1 VAPRE
6 YRHGDDLRR
15 VHWRSTARHGELM
28 VRREEQQWQSRGTLF
43 LDTRRSVH
51 RGEGPGSSFEQAVS
65 AAASIGVHLSRAG
78 FGLRFVTDSGPTAA
92 SLQSHF
98 DGAFEG
104 VLLDALATV
113 QLSANR
119 SLTAGLATLSGAG
132 RDGDGLIIAVFAE
145 LDPAEART
153 VAVSRRGTATCVA
166 VLVDVTGT
174 GHFKAAAELL
184 RASGWRVMTIGSAAD
199 LATAWARADQAGEAA
214 RLSRIRGGT

>member
-1 VAPRE
+1 
-6 YRHGDDLRR
+6 
-15 VHWRSTARHGELM
+15 
-28 VRREEQQWQSRGTLF
+28 
-43 LDTRRSVH
+43 VH

-78 FGLRFVTDSGPTAA
+78 FGLSFVTDSGPTAA
-92 SLQSHF
+92 SPQSG

-132 RDGDGLIIAVFAE
+132 RDGGGLIIAVFAE

-166 VLVDVTGT
+166 VLIDVTGT
-174 GHFKAAAELL
+174 GHVKAAAELL

-214 RLSRIRGGT
+214 GLNRIRGGT